1 MVNLTGGYKIT
12 IIINYKLFKLWM
24 KNEGIF
30 MKLTEFGK
38 TIRKARLD
46 AETSLLEMA
55 SALDV
60 TSSYLSGLET
70 GRKNIT
76 NEWTLKIKNYFITK
90 GIIIDNLEQIADV
103 SNKTV
108 SLEGLTPAHQMLMAG
123 FARTTPDDATIDK
136 LKALLEAA
144 NPTKG

>member
-1 MVNLTGGYKIT
+1 
-12 IIINYKLFKLWM
+12 
-24 KNEGIF
+24 

-90 GIIIDNLEQIADV
+90 GIFIDNLEQLADV

-108 SLEGLTPAHQMLMAG
+108 SLEGLTPTHQMLMAG
-123 FARTTPDDATIDK
+123 FARTTPDDTTIDK

>member
-1 MVNLTGGYKIT
+1 
-12 IIINYKLFKLWM
+12 
-24 KNEGIF
+24 

-46 AETSLLEMA
+46 ANTSLLEMA
-55 SALDV
+55 RALEV

-90 GIIIDNLEQIADV
+90 GIVIDNLEQIADV